1 MKHRDAAQIAAIEAM
16 QVASATESLLRCE
29 FRVFVSFTIR
39 LYFDLNLLDFN
50 AKLSGFGLAKVEPIE
65 DTSYALLSILVFC
78 VCIIL
83 QSRNYATAQQKGNF
97 EGFFVRVMF
106 IMFISRR
113 GPLYSDDL
121 F

>member
-1 MKHRDAAQIAAIEAM
+1 MKHKDAAQIAAIKAM
-16 QVASATESLLRCE
+16 QVASATEILLICE
-29 FRVFVSFTIR
+29 FRVFVSLT
-39 LYFDLNLLDFN
+39 LHVCFDFNLLNFN
-50 AKLSGFGLAKVEPIE
+50 AKLSDFGLAKVEPIG
-65 DTSYALLSILVFC
+65 DPSYALTSVLVFC

-83 QSRNYATAQQKGNF
+83 QSRNYASAQQKSNF

>member
-1 MKHRDAAQIAAIEAM
+1 MMDPKDKVIHIETSSTNYVKEVMKHRDAAQIAAIEAM

-29 FRVFVSFTIR
+29 FRVF
-39 LYFDLNLLDFN
+39 
-50 AKLSGFGLAKVEPIE
+50 
-65 DTSYALLSILVFC
+65 
-78 VCIIL
+78 